1 MLTFM
6 SKILIII
13 CMGLLFTAVYSIYIA
28 VDSIRLKKI
37 N

>member
-1 MLTFM
+1 MLTLL
-6 SKILIII
+6 SKTVIII
-13 CMGLLFTAVYSIYIA
+13 CMGLLFASVYSIYIA